1 MSEVPHT
8 EDVTIDDETPS
19 FEDIF
24 NAHVREYGGAVED
37 AEVEDEDPE
46 VLDEANDEE
55 VEDADDEDSAT
66 HKPKTRGSKP
76 GTDEILKHLDEFW
89 PEASEIVR
97 GMQGRMHTAIND
109 ANEATSLKDELV
121 SELRA
126 VQALK
131 AQYESQLGGGN
142 PGPDVVDEPE
152 EKKPVYT
159 EAQLELVR
167 AIAQDQ
173 GWVSRD
179 ELEAERQAEQ
189 YESELEKSLEEG
201 FELYGEEFGR
211 RDDSGKIQLN
221 PNLAKTIESI
231 SKEIE
236 ERGLTPL
243 QLAALAGLNPAQPR
257 ESNPE
262 TPTGGGGASR
272 SAEALRRA
280 GTVTRSSGGTQ
291 MKGSPTIQIEG
302 RSAEEVLDDAWALG
316 KRKLFAR
323 RGGR

>member
-8 EDVTIDDETPS
+8 EDVAIDDETPS

-46 VLDEANDEE
+46 VLDEDSDEE

-109 ANEATSLKDELV
+109 SNEATSLRDELV

-126 VQALK
+126 VQGLK
-131 AQYESQLGGGN
+131 AQYEAQLNGSKTT
-142 PGPDVVDEPE
+142 DSDEDMPKE
-152 EKKPVYT
+152 EQPVYT

-167 AIAQDQ
+167 AIARDQ
-173 GWVSRD
+173 GWVSKD
-179 ELEAERQAEQ
+179 DLEAERQAEQ
-189 YESELEKSLEEG
+189 YETELEKSLEEG
-201 FELYGEEFGR
+201 FELYGEEFGT
-211 RDDSGKIQLN
+211 RDESGKIQLN
-221 PNLAKTIESI
+221 PKLAKAIDSL
-231 SKEIE
+231 SKEIDE
-236 ERGLTPL
+236 KGLTPL
-243 QLAALAGLNPAQPR
+243 QLASLAGLGTAQPQK
-257 ESNPE
+257 STPE
-262 TPTGGGGASR
+262 APAGGDGATR
-272 SAEALRRA
+272 SAKALQRA
-280 GTVTRSSGGTQ
+280 GTVTRSAGGTQ
-291 MKGSPTIQIEG
+291 MSGRPTIEIEG
-302 RSAEEVLDDAWALG
+302 RTAEEVLDDAWALG
-316 KRKLFAR
+316 KRRLFAK